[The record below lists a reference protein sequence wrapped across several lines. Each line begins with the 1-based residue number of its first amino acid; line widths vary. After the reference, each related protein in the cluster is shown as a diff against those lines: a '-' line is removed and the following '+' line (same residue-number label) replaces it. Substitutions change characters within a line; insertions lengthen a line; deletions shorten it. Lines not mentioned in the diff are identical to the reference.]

1 MGCGGSKS
9 AAVSPDYPKK
19 KDSIPKRTAPTS
31 MSLEEKTALME
42 KFNAKLFDG
51 TIADGTVTTA
61 DCTFNPPGA
70 PAMPMDAFQQMTNGC
85 KACFPDWTSKLC
97 KVEEGPTPDTAIC
110 MTQQLMGCMKGD
122 FPAMGPMPAV
132 AMSEVPERCKTE
144 ELTLVVEVGLYTFKD
159 GKVSKG
165 EYKASGEFREDW
177 KGNGGVEPSAF
188 VSEHWPKGLVGFGV
202 VFAWFEQLGKMPIPP
217 GTIASRI
224 TIVPIKPGTKD
235 KILAVMKETSGTIQD
250 NPAFAGMKEVA
261 AFFTDDDKMVGRTL
275 FTDMDA
281 LTGSAEATKKV
292 MGGMAEHFAGPPSM
306 SMGTVDWHFKGPAAP
321 VATPVSRVTIVPI
334 KPGSQG
340 AIMKKESMAA
350 IEEGLKHPDM
360 AGMIEVSVIFSGDT
374 MLSRS
379 LFTSMAALEGSVETQ
394 TRVMGTMKEHIA
406 GPPTRL
412 SGELAWH
419 HTHGPPLGPVSERGA
434 VSVALVPDD
443 SYPAGFAVRIRPLLG
458 ISAGAPAEARCRVS
472 YDVKGGARVDVV
484 GLGRAEEATVQ
495 RLTAGFERAA
505 LDFAMASGASATSGS
520 DADLWRKFVYWASK
534 RDGGAGGYDE
544 LGRLGKPTT
553 PERLVGVTGGA
564 RI

>member
-1 MGCGGSKS
+1 MPT
-9 AAVSPDYPKK
+9 AAV
-19 KDSIPKRTAPTS
+19 A
-31 MSLEEKTALME
+31 
-42 KFNAKLFDG
+42 
-51 TIADGTVTTA
+51 ADGTTPVKKTRRRKKSVASEKYSTSA
-61 DCTFNPPGA
+61 VQARFEEKGPAAVKPKSA
-70 PAMPMDAFQQMTNGC
+70 PLAAANYSPAAIQARFEAKGVPI
-85 KACFPDWTSKLC
+85 AIATSSSAAASSSSSK
-97 KVEEGPTPDTAIC
+97 
-110 MTQQLMGCMKGD
+110 
-122 FPAMGPMPAV
+122 PAA
-132 AMSEVPERCKTE
+132 
-144 ELTLVVEVGLYTFKD
+144 
-159 GKVSKG
+159 
-165 EYKASGEFREDW
+165 
-177 KGNGGVEPSAF
+177 
-188 VSEHWPKGLVGFGV
+188 
-202 VFAWFEQLGKMPIPP
+202 
-217 GTIASRI
+217 RI
-224 TIVPIKPGTKD
+224 TVVPIKPGARD
-235 KILAVMKETSGTIQD
+235 KIQATTAATTAAIRAD
-250 NPAFAGMKEVA
+250 PAFDSMLEVSY
-261 AFFTDDDKMVGRTL
+261 FFTDDDKMVARSVFSTMESL
-275 FTDMDA
+275 KN
-281 LTGSAEATKKV
+281 SAEATKKV

-394 TRVMGTMKEHIA
+394 TRVMSTMKEHIA

-534 RDGGAGGYDE
+534 RDGGAGWYDE

>member
-1 MGCGGSKS
+1 MPTAAVAADGATPVKKTRRRKKSVASEKYSTSAVQARFEEKGPAAVKPKS
-9 AAVSPDYPKK
+9 APLAAANYSPAAIQARFEAKGVP
-19 KDSIPKRTAPTS
+19 IAIATS
-31 MSLEEKTALME
+31 SAAASSSSSK
-42 KFNAKLFDG
+42 
-51 TIADGTVTTA
+51 
-61 DCTFNPPGA
+61 
-70 PAMPMDAFQQMTNGC
+70 PAA
-85 KACFPDWTSKLC
+85 
-97 KVEEGPTPDTAIC
+97 
-110 MTQQLMGCMKGD
+110 
-122 FPAMGPMPAV
+122 
-132 AMSEVPERCKTE
+132 
-144 ELTLVVEVGLYTFKD
+144 
-159 GKVSKG
+159 
-165 EYKASGEFREDW
+165 
-177 KGNGGVEPSAF
+177 
-188 VSEHWPKGLVGFGV
+188 
-202 VFAWFEQLGKMPIPP
+202 
-217 GTIASRI
+217 RI
-224 TIVPIKPGTKD
+224 TVVPIKPGARD
-235 KILAVMKETSGTIQD
+235 KIQATTAATTAAIRAD
-250 NPAFAGMKEVA
+250 PAFDAMLEVSY
-261 AFFTDDDKMVGRTL
+261 FFTDDDKMVARSVFSTMESL
-275 FTDMDA
+275 KN
-281 LTGSAEATKKV
+281 SAEATKKV
-292 MGGMAEHFAGPPSM
+292 MGGMAEHFAGPPTVH
-306 SMGTVDWHFKGPAAP
+306 MGTLDWHFKGPAAP

-472 YDVKGGARVDVV
+472 YDVKTGTKVDVV
-484 GLGRAEEATVQ
+484 ALGHGEAELVK
-495 RLTAGFERAA
+495 RLAGSFERAVLSFA
-505 LDFAMASGASATSGS
+505 LASGAAATSPTKDVS
-520 DADLWRKFVYWASK
+520 DDDLWRKFVYWASK
-534 RDGGAGGYDE
+534 RDGGAGWYDE